1 MKRTAIREQTFRLLY
16 SLEIQKTDNI
26 EEQIELYLECNEIEN
41 EKAITT
47 IQPESNDLTGINNI
61 LARRTYDESGNYKVY
76 GLEVS
81 ARSTSLYPSEK

>member
-41 EKAITT
+41 EKAIEY
-47 IQPESNDLTGINNI
+47 IKDVVIGVYEHKKDIESLI
-61 LARRTYDESGNYKVY
+61 
-76 GLEVS
+76 
-81 ARSTSLYPSEK
+81 